1 MMQNTII
8 YKIII
13 YSIVIIFSLIVSWI
27 LFQKTLKKL
36 YKPLFLSE
44 PYKNSTKNKSLSI
57 VTYNIQKFPFLFKSF
72 KPIKDLLEKHSII
85 LLQECYDE
93 TFDSLET
100 HFPNHYICRGTL
112 KGINVM
118 NSGLAIISAYP
129 ILETSFTRFNN
140 YNALT
145 FDRFTEKGY
154 LTALIDI
161 SESTGIKNK
170 KMMIVNTHLQS
181 CDFEEYDP
189 IALLQLQELLDYAHY
204 ITTPYIIGGDF
215 NIDVKESKNRYSM
228 LSIHQPM
235 NPTIYINFK
244 NAHSKSTPGD
254 KYVGLIFDYFITGG
268 GCGKLETKTIV
279 DEYSDHNPVSGLIN
293 F

>member
-1 MMQNTII
+1 MIR
-8 YKIII
+8 KIII
-13 YSIVIIFSLIVSWI
+13 YSIIIIFSIIVSWI
-27 LFQKTLKKL
+27 AFQKTLKKL
-36 YKPLFLSE
+36 YKPLFITE
-44 PYKNSTKNKSLSI
+44 PYKISTNKSKNKNKNVSI

-72 KPIKDLLEKHSII
+72 EPIKRLVENHSII

-93 TFDSLET
+93 AFASLEDY
-100 HFPNHYICRGTL
+100 FPNYYICRGSL

-118 NSGLAIISAYP
+118 NSGLVILSMYP

-154 LTALIDI
+154 LTALIEI
-161 SESTGIKNK
+161 NGKQ
-170 KMMIVNTHLQS
+170 MMIVNTHLQS

-189 IALLQLQELLDYAHY
+189 IALLQLQELLEYAMY

-215 NIDVKESKNRYSM
+215 NIDVNECKTRNPV
-228 LSIHQPM
+228 LLIHQPTT
-235 NPTIYINFK
+235 PTIYINFK
-244 NAHSKSTPGD
+244 NAHSKSTPGE
-254 KYVGLIFDYFITGG
+254 KYVGLIFDYFISGG
-268 GCGKLETKTIV
+268 GCDKVEAKTIV
-279 DEYSDHNPVSGLIN
+279 DLYSDHNPVSGLIN

>member
-1 MMQNTII
+1 MIR
-8 YKIII
+8 KIII
-13 YSIVIIFSLIVSWI
+13 YSIIIIFSIIVSWI
-27 LFQKTLKKL
+27 VFQKTLKKL
-36 YKPLFLSE
+36 YKPVFITE
-44 PYKNSTKNKSLSI
+44 PYKISSNKNKNLSI

-72 KPIKDLLEKHSII
+72 EPIKRLVENHSII

-93 TFDSLET
+93 AFASLEDY
-100 HFPNHYICRGTL
+100 FPNYYICRGSL

-118 NSGLAIISAYP
+118 NSGLAILSMYP
-129 ILETSFTRFNN
+129 ILETCFTRFNN

-154 LTALIDI
+154 LTALI
-161 SESTGIKNK
+161 EANGKQ
-170 KMMIVNTHLQS
+170 MMVVNTHLQS

-189 IALLQLQELLDYAHY
+189 IALLQLDELLEYARY

-215 NIDVKESKNRYSM
+215 NIDVNECKRQNSTLYV
-228 LSIHQPM
+228 HHPT

-244 NAHSKSTPGD
+244 NAHSKSTPGE
-254 KYVGLIFDYFITGG
+254 KYVGLIFDYFISGG
-268 GCGKLETKTIV
+268 GCSKVEANTIV
-279 DEYSDHNPVSGLIN
+279 DLYSDHNPVSGLIN